1 MNTMSSRDKILGAIR
16 QNKPAAMPLPDQFTF
31 RTDYPDLIAQ
41 FGQVLQSIGGRA
53 EVVPDLEAVKAK
65 VQEHFG
71 DLSTIA
77 VTVPG
82 LESLATFSLAPVTDP
97 HDLEHI
103 ELAIIPG
110 QLGVAENAA
119 IWISENE
126 MGHRV
131 LPFIT
136 QHLAL
141 VIRAETLVANM
152 HEAYQRIAPAATGFG
167 TFLAGPSK
175 TADIEQSLVV
185 GAHGAR
191 SLIVYLIG

>member
-1 MNTMSSRDKILGAIR
+1 MSSRDKILGAIR
-16 QNKPAAMPLPDQFTF
+16 RNKPAATPLPDQFTF
-31 RTDYPDLIAQ
+31 RTAYPDLAAQ
-41 FGQVLQSIGGRA
+41 FRQVLQSIGGTV
-53 EVVPDLEAVKAK
+53 EVISSLDDIQTKVHTLFADLR
-65 VQEHFG
+65 
-71 DLSTIA
+71 TIA

-82 LESLATFSLAPVTDP
+82 LESLATFSLAPVKDP
-97 HDLEHI
+97 HDLEHL
-103 ELAIIPG
+103 ELAILPG

-126 MGHRV
+126 MGGELIRV

-141 VIRAETLVANM
+141 VIRASDLVENM
-152 HEAYQRIAPAATGFG
+152 HEAYKRIQPAATGFG

-191 SLIVYLIG
+191 SLVVFLLV